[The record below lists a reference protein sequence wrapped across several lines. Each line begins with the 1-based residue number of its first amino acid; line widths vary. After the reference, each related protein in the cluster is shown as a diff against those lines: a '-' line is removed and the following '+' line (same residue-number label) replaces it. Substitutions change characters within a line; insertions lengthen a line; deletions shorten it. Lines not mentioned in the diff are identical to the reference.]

1 MTEQPLGQR
10 AARGAVFTV
19 VSQLAGLLVQVLSV
33 VVLSRL
39 LSPRDYGLVA
49 TVLVVVAFG
58 ETFRD
63 LGLSS
68 ASVQASGIRPPTLPP
83 IPSEV
88 LSSAFC
94 AVTSTRLPS
103 VFRCTSVLVSLS

>member
-19 VSQLAGLLVQVLSV
+19 VSQGAGLLIQLSSV

-39 LSPRDYGLVA
+39 LTPRDYGLVA
-49 TVLVVVAFG
+49 IVLVVVAFG

-68 ASVQASGIRPPTLPP
+68 ASVQAKILT
-83 IPSEV
+83 
-88 LSSAFC
+88 
-94 AVTSTRLPS
+94 TSQRDNLFWVNTAIGALLT
-103 VFRCTSVLVSLS
+103 VIV